1 VCCGDVFVVI
11 SLVLLGD
18 LTVGLVMCLVL
29 MFLNFTSVD
38 GHSVTFIAVR
48 CLI

>member
-1 VCCGDVFVVI
+1 VFVVV
-11 SLVLLGD
+11 SLVLWSD
-18 LTVGLVMCLVL
+18 LMVGSDVMCLVL
-29 MFLNFTSVD
+29 MFLNFTSAD